1 MSDERGL
8 AILETR
14 GPRSDL
20 ALDEDELITRSIAQA
35 RASGQ
40 GRGKSLLHPP
50 NGWVDEEWYRM
61 VERGMSEAD
70 LILREW
76 RDREL
81 RPWLYQAKRGSRG
94 PAPSLSVGEIIEA
107 ANHLNQRGLKVS
119 LETVAELLGVADGK
133 TVAKALKYEGLS
145 IVDIREVGRSV

>member
-1 MSDERGL
+1 MRGL
-8 AILETR
+8 AILQTR

-20 ALDEDELITRSIAQA
+20 ALDEDELVTRSIAQA

-40 GRGKSLLHPP
+40 RPSSSLLRPP
-50 NGWVDEEWYRM
+50 NGWVDEDWYRM

-70 LILREW
+70 LVLRYL
-76 RDREL
+76 RDRKL
-81 RPWLYQAKRGSRG
+81 RPWVYQAKRGSRG

-107 ANHLNQRGLKVS
+107 VSHLNRRGLKVS

-145 IVDIREVGRSV
+145 IVDIREVGQAG